1 MQTQVPATVGRFAR
15 DVYSFSHFP
24 LIFGVIGFAIGI
36 EEAIAHP
43 KDPYS
48 LPGALALGLGVALI
62 LGGTAL
68 ALTHHARDRVPLA
81 RWSVILV
88 LVVAIPFLRVLPA
101 WGSLSMVS
109 VLVAGLA
116 LVEKPPQHE
125 PESPEVS
132 I

>member
-1 MQTQVPATVGRFAR
+1 M
-15 DVYSFSHFP
+15 YSFAHFP

-68 ALTHHARDRVPLA
+68 ALTHARVRVPLA

-88 LVVAIPFLRVLPA
+88 LLVAIPFLRVLPA
-101 WGSLSMVS
+101 WGSLSLVS

-116 LVEKPPQHE
+116 LVEKPPQAQNAGIS
-125 PESPEVS
+125 PRES

>member
-1 MQTQVPATVGRFAR
+1 MTCTP
-15 DVYSFSHFP
+15 SHFP
-24 LIFGVIGFAIGI
+24 LIFGVIGFAVGI

-68 ALTHHARDRVPLA
+68 ALTPRSGTVPLA
-81 RWSVILV
+81 RWSVIVV
-88 LVVAIPFLRVLPA
+88 LLIAIPFLRALPA
-101 WGSLSMVS
+101 WGALSLVS

-116 LVEKPPQHE
+116 VVEKPSQA
-125 PESPEVS
+125 
-132 I
+132 